1 MKKELKFKGK
11 KVLIFG
17 LGILGGGVEAAKW
30 FYKNGAKIII
40 TDKKT
45 KKELLPSIKRLKKIK
60 AKYILGE
67 HRFEDI
73 DSSDII
79 YFNPGVSYKS
89 EWVNY
94 AKEKEKEVANDCY
107 LFFKYA
113 KGDVI
118 AITGTRGKTTTT
130 TWIYE
135 LLIQVYNDY
144 TNNQHNKLPE
154 LNDRIDFTQIAR
166 PNNILE
172 YKPNN
177 KSFGPDSGNEF
188 GHNSGRDVL
197 LGGNQPERSL
207 FKILDKTKE
216 DTISVLELSC
226 FQLEFYPTTDE
237 HGFKH
242 GLTRIDI
249 ETADERGFNTDKHG
263 YSVYADKHGLQRR
276 STRIDNNI
284 TDQILSEQSVL
295 SPNQSVSIIKA
306 PNIAII
312 TNIYNDHL
320 NRYSSFEEYASIK
333 ARIFQNQTEND
344 YLILNLDNDWTN
356 FFLRL
361 KPKSQVYFVSL
372 RGVPQTKRTQ
382 FGQVKVKGG
391 IYIKDEKI
399 FIEDKDNACLHKFA
413 LSLPASTL
421 KEIYGEHNLYN
432 LLFALLAVYLYLKSK
447 NIKNPQDKIKKLK
460 NFILNLKTPEF
471 RQEIIYKDKNL
482 IIVNDSAATSP
493 DATIKAIERFKK
505 YICPKSSRGARKSLR
520 NLILITGGTDKNL
533 DFKDLAKKIKK
544 EIKPENL
551 ILINGSATKKLI
563 EELRKIKYPLTEE
576 NIFEDLRE
584 AIHHGLMRILELIN
598 ADSKLI
604 NVDSKRMK
612 TDKNDPHIS
621 VPNPNESVGENDPYK
636 SVLNPH
642 TSVILFS
649 PASASFE
656 KFKNEFDRGKKFNKI
671 INGMLKLVY
680 GRNKK

>member
-17 LGILGGGVEAAKW
+17 LGLLGGGIEAAKW

-135 LLIQVYNDY
+135 LLRQVYNDY
-144 TNNQHNKLPE
+144 TNNRHNKLPE
-154 LNDRIDFTQIAR
+154 LNDRIDFTRIAR
-166 PNNILE
+166 PNNIIE
-172 YKPNN
+172 YKTNN

-216 DTISVLELSC
+216 DSISVLEISS
-226 FQLEFYPTTDE
+226 FQLEFYPTDKC
-237 HGFKH
+237 GFTN
-242 GLTRIDI
+242 GLIRINDYN
-249 ETADERGFNTDKHG
+249 ANERGF
-263 YSVYADKHGLQRR
+263 V
-276 STRIDNNI
+276 
-284 TDQILSEQSVL
+284 
-295 SPNQSVSIIKA
+295 KA
-306 PNIAII
+306 PKIAII

-320 NRYSSFEEYASIK
+320 NRYSSFEEYASVK
-333 ARIFQNQTEND
+333 AKIFQNQTEND
-344 YLILNLDNDWTN
+344 YLILNLDNNWTN
-356 FFLRL
+356 FFLSL

-372 RGVPQTKRTQ
+372 RGPIRTKHGH

-391 IYIKDEKI
+391 IYIKDEKM
-399 FIEDKDNACLHKFA
+399 FIEDETNDCLRKSA
-413 LSLPASTL
+413 LSLPVSTF
-421 KEIYGEHNLYN
+421 KEIYGEHNFYN
-432 LLFALLAVYLYLKSK
+432 LLFAILAVYLYLKSK
-447 NIKNPQDKIKKLK
+447 NIKDPQDKIKKLK

-471 RQEIIYKDKNL
+471 RQEIVYKDKNL
-482 IIVNDSAATSP
+482 MIVNDSAATSP
-493 DATIKAIERFKK
+493 DATINAIERFKK
-505 YICPKSSRGARKSLR
+505 YIRPKSPREVRKSLQ

-551 ILINGSATKKLI
+551 ILLNGSATKKLI
-563 EELRKIKYPLTEE
+563 GELRKLKYPLIEE

-584 AIHHGLMRILELIN
+584 AVYCGLTLILTQIN
-598 ADSKLI
+598 ADKNI
-604 NVDSKRMK
+604 RDHQR
-612 TDKNDPHIS
+612 DKNPRKSALYPRLS
-621 VPNPNESVGENDPYK
+621 VV
-636 SVLNPH
+636 
-642 TSVILFS
+642 LFS

-671 INGMLKLVY
+671 IKAMLK
-680 GRNKK
+680 

>member
-45 KKELLPSIKRLKKIK
+45 KKELLPSIKKLKKIK
-60 AKYILGE
+60 AKYVLGK

-73 DSSDII
+73 DSSDIV

-89 EWVNY
+89 EWVQY
-94 AKEKEKEVANDCY
+94 AKEKGKEVVNDCY

-113 KGDVI
+113 KGDII

-135 LLIQVYNDY
+135 LLTQILQTERGQSEQYTDY
-144 TNNQHNKLPE
+144 ADLTQINA
-154 LNDRIDFTQIAR
+154 DYSDFTQTMQTSA
-166 PNNILE
+166 
-172 YKPNN
+172 
-177 KSFGPDSGNEF
+177 KSALS
-188 GHNSGRDVL
+188 SAKSAL

-226 FQLEFYPTTDE
+226 FQLEFYPTADE
-237 HGFKH
+237 RGFKH
-242 GLTRIDI
+242 GLTRRDI
-249 ETADERGFNTDKHG
+249 ETTHEREFNPDKRGFN
-263 YSVYADKHGLQRR
+263 
-276 STRIDNNI
+276 
-284 TDQILSEQSVL
+284 
-295 SPNQSVSIIKA
+295 KA

-333 ARIFQNQTEND
+333 AKIFQNQTEND
-344 YLILNLDNDWTN
+344 FLILNLDNKWTD

-372 RGVPQTKRTQ
+372 KKKQK
-382 FGQVKVKGG
+382 KG
-391 IYIKDEKI
+391 IYIKDEKVFIRDQKEHQI
-399 FIEDKDNACLHKFA
+399 FPIKKF
-413 LSLPASTL
+413 
-421 KEIYGEHNLYN
+421 KEIYGKHNLYN
-432 LLFALLAVYLYLKSK
+432 LLFALLTVYLYLKSK
-447 NIKNPQDKIKKLK
+447 NIKNPQNKIKKLK
-460 NFILNLKTPEF
+460 NFILNLKAPEF

-493 DATIKAIERFKK
+493 DATINAIERFKK

-563 EELRKIKYPLTEE
+563 EELRKIKYPLIEE

-584 AIHHGLMRILELIN
+584 AIYHGLMRILELIN
-598 ADSKLI
+598 ADSKHI
-604 NVDSKRMK
+604 GTN
-612 TDKNDPHIS
+612 KNDP
-621 VPNPNESVGENDPYK
+621 YR
-636 SVLNPH
+636 SVLNSH

-656 KFKNEFDRGKKFNKI
+656 KFKNEFDRGKKFNRI
-671 INGMLKLVY
+671 IKAMLKLVY
-680 GRNKK
+680 GRDKK

>member
-1 MKKELKFKGK
+1 MKRELKFKGK

-17 LGILGGGVEAAKW
+17 LGLLGGGIEAAKW

-45 KKELLPSIKRLKKIK
+45 KEELLSSIKKLKKIK
-60 AKYILGE
+60 AKYVLGK

-73 DSSDII
+73 DSSDIV

-89 EWVNY
+89 EWVKY
-94 AKEKEKEVANDCY
+94 AKEKGKEVVNDCY
-107 LFFKYA
+107 IFFKYA
-113 KGDVI
+113 KGDII

-135 LLIQVYNDY
+135 LLMQTLQTERRQSGQYTDY
-144 TNNQHNKLPE
+144 ADLMRTEQKNNS
-154 LNDRIDFTQIAR
+154 A
-166 PNNILE
+166 
-172 YKPNN
+172 
-177 KSFGPDSGNEF
+177 KSALS
-188 GHNSGRDVL
+188 SAKSVL
-197 LGGNQPERSL
+197 LGGNQPEKSL

-216 DTISVLELSC
+216 NTISVLEISS
-226 FQLEFYPTTDE
+226 FQLEFYPTTDKRGLQRGLTRIDNDTADE

-249 ETADERGFNTDKHG
+249 GTTDKHG
-263 YSVYADKHGLQRR
+263 F
-276 STRIDNNI
+276 
-284 TDQILSEQSVL
+284 
-295 SPNQSVSIIKA
+295 IKA

-344 YLILNLDNDWTN
+344 YLILNLDNKWTK

-372 RGVPQTKRTQ
+372 HGLPQTKRRQ
-382 FGQVKVKGG
+382 FGQVKVRGG
-391 IYIKDEKI
+391 IYIKNEKV
-399 FIEDKDNACLHKFA
+399 FIEDKDNPCLCKPA
-413 LSLPASTL
+413 LGLPVSAL

-432 LLFALLAVYLYLKSK
+432 LLFALLTVYLYLKSK

-460 NFILNLKTPEF
+460 NFILNLKTPKF

-493 DATIKAIERFKK
+493 DATINAIERFKK
-505 YICPKSSRGARKSLR
+505 YICPKSPREARKSLR

-533 DFKDLAKKIKK
+533 DFKELAKKIKK

-551 ILINGSATKKLI
+551 ILLNGSATKKLI
-563 EELRKIKYPLTEE
+563 EELRKIKYPLIEE
-576 NIFEDLRE
+576 NIFEDLKE
-584 AIHHGLMRILELIN
+584 AVYRGLTLILTHIKEDKKIRN
-598 ADSKLI
+598 HQ
-604 NVDSKRMK
+604 R
-612 TDKNDPHIS
+612 DKNLR
-621 VPNPNESVGENDPYK
+621 K
-636 SVLNPH
+636 SVLYPRL
-642 TSVILFS
+642 SVVLFS

>member
-1 MKKELKFKGK
+1 MIEEIKNK

-17 LGILGGGVEAAKW
+17 LGILGGGSEAVRW
-30 FYKNGAKIII
+30 FYKKGAKLII

-45 KKELLPSIKRLKKIK
+45 KKELLPSIKKLKKIK
-60 AKYILGE
+60 AKYVLGK

-73 DSSDII
+73 DSSDIV

-89 EWVNY
+89 EWVQY
-94 AKEKEKEVANDCY
+94 AKEKGKEIVNDCY

-113 KGDVI
+113 KGDII

-135 LLIQVYNDY
+135 LLR
-144 TNNQHNKLPE
+144 K
-154 LNDRIDFTQIAR
+154 F
-166 PNNILE
+166 
-172 YKPNN
+172 
-177 KSFGPDSGNEF
+177 FGKK
-188 GHNSGRDVL
+188 VL
-197 LGGNQPERSL
+197 LGGNQPEKSL

-216 DTISVLELSC
+216 NSISVLEISS
-226 FQLEFYPTTDE
+226 FQLEFYSN
-237 HGFKH
+237 
-242 GLTRIDI
+242 
-249 ETADERGFNTDKHG
+249 AD
-263 YSVYADKHGLQRR
+263 SRR
-276 STRIDNNI
+276 
-284 TDQILSEQSVL
+284 LSD
-295 SPNQSVSIIKA
+295 IKA
-306 PNIAII
+306 PKIAII

-320 NRYSSFEEYASIK
+320 NRYSGFEEYAEVK
-333 ARIFQNQTEND
+333 AKIFQNQTEKD

-356 FFLRL
+356 FFLSL

-372 RGVPQTKRTQ
+372 KKKPPK
-382 FGQVKVKGG
+382 G
-391 IYIKDEKI
+391 IYVKNEKVFIKDEKEYQI
-399 FIEDKDNACLHKFA
+399 FSIKKF
-413 LSLPASTL
+413 

-432 LLFALLAVYLYLKSK
+432 LLFALLTLYLYLKSK
-447 NIKNPQDKIKKLK
+447 NVKNPQNKIKKLK
-460 NFILNLKTPEF
+460 NFIFSLKTPKF

-493 DATIKAIERFKK
+493 DATINAIERFKK
-505 YICPKSSRGARKSLR
+505 YK

-533 DFKDLAKKIKK
+533 DFKYLAKKIKK
-544 EIKPENL
+544 EIKPKNL
-551 ILINGSATKKLI
+551 ILLSGSATKKLI

-598 ADSKLI
+598 ADSKL
-604 NVDSKRMK
+604 NG
-612 TDKNDPHIS
+612 TNKNDP
-621 VPNPNESVGENDPYK
+621 YR

-671 INGMLKLVY
+671 IKAMLK
-680 GRNKK
+680 

>member
-1 MKKELKFKGK
+1 MKKDLKFKGK

-45 KKELLPSIKRLKKIK
+45 KKELLPSIKKLKKIK
-60 AKYILGE
+60 AKYVLGK

-73 DSSDII
+73 DSSDIV

-89 EWVNY
+89 EWVKY
-94 AKEKEKEVANDCY
+94 AKEKGKEIVNDCY
-107 LFFKYA
+107 IFFKYA
-113 KGDVI
+113 KGDII

-135 LLIQVYNDY
+135 LLTQTLQTERRQSGQYTDY
-144 TNNQHNKLPE
+144 ADLTRTEH
-154 LNDRIDFTQIAR
+154 
-166 PNNILE
+166 
-172 YKPNN
+172 
-177 KSFGPDSGNEF
+177 KSISAK
-188 GHNSGRDVL
+188 SALSSAKSVL

-216 DTISVLELSC
+216 NTISVLEISC

-237 HGFKH
+237 RGFKH

-263 YSVYADKHGLQRR
+263 F
-276 STRIDNNI
+276 
-284 TDQILSEQSVL
+284 
-295 SPNQSVSIIKA
+295 IKA

-333 ARIFQNQTEND
+333 AKIFQNQTEND
-344 YLILNLDNDWTN
+344 YLILNLDNKWTD

-372 RGVPQTKRTQ
+372 HGPPQTKRTQ
-382 FGQVKVKGG
+382 FGQVKVRGG

-399 FIEDKDNACLHKFA
+399 FIEDRDNTCLHKFA
-413 LSLPASTL
+413 LSLSASTL

-432 LLFALLAVYLYLKSK
+432 LLFALLAVYLYLKYK
-447 NIKNPQDKIKKLK
+447 NIKNPQNKIKKLK

-471 RQEIIYKDKNL
+471 RQEIIYRDKNL

-493 DATIKAIERFKK
+493 DATINAIERFKK
-505 YICPKSSRGARKSLR
+505 YICPKSPREARKSLR

-584 AIHHGLMRILELIN
+584 AVYRGLTLILTQIN
-598 ADSKLI
+598 ADKNI
-604 NVDSKRMK
+604 RDHQR
-612 TDKNDPHIS
+612 DKNPRKSALYPRLS
-621 VPNPNESVGENDPYK
+621 VV
-636 SVLNPH
+636 
-642 TSVILFS
+642 LFS

>member
-1 MKKELKFKGK
+1 MKRELKFKGK

-17 LGILGGGVEAAKW
+17 LGLLGGGIEAAKW

-45 KKELLPSIKRLKKIK
+45 KKELLLSIKRLKKIK
-60 AKYILGE
+60 AKYVLGK

-73 DSSDII
+73 DRADIV

-89 EWVNY
+89 EWVKY
-94 AKEKEKEVANDCY
+94 AKKKGKEVVNDCY
-107 LFFKYA
+107 IFFKYA
-113 KGDVI
+113 KGDII

-135 LLIQVYNDY
+135 LLTQTLQTERRLGGQYTDY
-144 TNNQHNKLPE
+144 ADLTRTEQ
-154 LNDRIDFTQIAR
+154 
-166 PNNILE
+166 
-172 YKPNN
+172 
-177 KSFGPDSGNEF
+177 KSISAK
-188 GHNSGRDVL
+188 SALSSAKSTL
-197 LGGNQPERSL
+197 LGGNQPEKSL

-216 DTISVLELSC
+216 DTISVLEISS
-226 FQLEFYPTTDE
+226 FQLEFYPTDKC
-237 HGFKH
+237 GFVN
-242 GLTRIDI
+242 GFSRIND
-249 ETADERGFNTDKHG
+249 HP
-263 YSVYADKHGLQRR
+263 ADKCRF
-276 STRIDNNI
+276 
-284 TDQILSEQSVL
+284 V
-295 SPNQSVSIIKA
+295 KA
-306 PNIAII
+306 PKIAII

-333 ARIFQNQTEND
+333 AKIFQNQTEND
-344 YLILNLDNDWTN
+344 YLILNLDNEWTN
-356 FFLRL
+356 FFLNL

-372 RGVPQTKRTQ
+372 RGLPQTKRRQ
-382 FGQVKVKGG
+382 FGQVKVRGG
-391 IYIKDEKI
+391 IYIKNEKVFICDTSPGLEPDMLPGYQPDGTPGLKPDISGDHPGNLSGRYPGKILDNKSGKHPGDKSGNHPGKSII
-399 FIEDKDNACLHKFA
+399 FRDYELFSIKKF
-413 LSLPASTL
+413 

-460 NFILNLKTPEF
+460 NFILNLKTPKF
-471 RQEIIYKDKNL
+471 RQEIVYKDKNL
-482 IIVNDSAATSP
+482 MIVNDSAATSP
-493 DATIKAIERFKK
+493 DATINAIERFKK
-505 YICPKSSRGARKSLR
+505 YKD
-520 NLILITGGTDKNL
+520 LILITGGTDKNL
-533 DFKDLAKKIKK
+533 DFEELAKKIKK

-551 ILINGSATKKLI
+551 ILLNGSATKKLI
-563 EELRKIKYPLTEE
+563 EELRKIKYPLIEE

-584 AIHHGLMRILELIN
+584 AIHHGLMRILKLIN
-598 ADSKLI
+598 ADSKQI
-604 NVDSKRMK
+604 GTN
-612 TDKNDPHIS
+612 KNDP
-621 VPNPNESVGENDPYK
+621 YR

>member
-45 KKELLPSIKRLKKIK
+45 KKELLPSIKKLKKIK
-60 AKYILGE
+60 AKYVLGK

-73 DSSDII
+73 DSSDIV

-89 EWVNY
+89 EWVKY
-94 AKEKEKEVANDCY
+94 AKEKGKEVVNDCY
-107 LFFKYA
+107 IFFKYA
-113 KGDVI
+113 KGDII

-135 LLIQVYNDY
+135 LLRKFFEN
-144 TNNQHNKLPE
+144 
-154 LNDRIDFTQIAR
+154 R
-166 PNNILE
+166 
-172 YKPNN
+172 
-177 KSFGPDSGNEF
+177 
-188 GHNSGRDVL
+188 VL
-197 LGGNQPERSL
+197 LGGNQPEKSL

-216 DTISVLELSC
+216 NTISVLEISS
-226 FQLEFYPTTDE
+226 FQLEFYPTTDKR
-237 HGFKH
+237 GLQR
-242 GLTRIDI
+242 GLTRIDND
-249 ETADERGFNTDKHG
+249 TADEHGF
-263 YSVYADKHGLQRR
+263 
-276 STRIDNNI
+276 
-284 TDQILSEQSVL
+284 
-295 SPNQSVSIIKA
+295 IKA

-344 YLILNLDNDWTN
+344 YLILNLDNKWTK

-372 RGVPQTKRTQ
+372 RGLPQTKRRQ
-382 FGQVKVKGG
+382 FGQVKVRGG
-391 IYIKDEKI
+391 IYIKNEKV
-399 FIEDKDNACLHKFA
+399 FIEDKNNACLCKPA
-413 LSLPASTL
+413 LDLPVSAL

-432 LLFALLAVYLYLKSK
+432 LLFALLTVYLYLKSK

-460 NFILNLKTPEF
+460 NFILNLKTPKF

-493 DATIKAIERFKK
+493 DATINAIERFKK
-505 YICPKSSRGARKSLR
+505 YICPKSPREARKSLR

-533 DFKDLAKKIKK
+533 DFKELAKKIKK

-551 ILINGSATKKLI
+551 ILLNGSATKKLI
-563 EELRKIKYPLTEE
+563 EELRKIKYPLIEE
-576 NIFEDLRE
+576 NIFEDLKE
-584 AIHHGLMRILELIN
+584 AVYRGLTLILTHIKEDKKIRN
-598 ADSKLI
+598 HQ
-604 NVDSKRMK
+604 R
-612 TDKNDPHIS
+612 DKNLR
-621 VPNPNESVGENDPYK
+621 K
-636 SVLNPH
+636 SVLYPRL
-642 TSVILFS
+642 SVVLFS

-671 INGMLKLVY
+671 IKAMLK
-680 GRNKK
+680 

>member
-45 KKELLPSIKRLKKIK
+45 KEELLLSIKKLKKIK
-60 AKYILGE
+60 AKYVLGK

-73 DSSDII
+73 DRADIV

-89 EWVNY
+89 EWVKY
-94 AKEKEKEVANDCY
+94 AKEKGKEVVNDCY
-107 LFFKYA
+107 IFFKYA
-113 KGDVI
+113 KGDII

-135 LLIQVYNDY
+135 LLTQVSNIYP
-144 TNNQHNKLPE
+144 NNRPNRLPE
-154 LNDRIDFTQIAR
+154 SSDRM
-166 PNNILE
+166 
-172 YKPNN
+172 
-177 KSFGPDSGNEF
+177 F
-188 GHNSGRDVL
+188 GHNSGKVFGQNSGRNIL

-216 DTISVLELSC
+216 DTISVLEISS
-226 FQLEFYPTTDE
+226 FQLELYPTADKR
-237 HGFKH
+237 GFKN

-249 ETADERGFNTDKHG
+249 ETADKREFNTDKHG
-263 YSVYADKHGLQRR
+263 F
-276 STRIDNNI
+276 
-284 TDQILSEQSVL
+284 
-295 SPNQSVSIIKA
+295 IKA

-320 NRYSSFEEYASIK
+320 NRYSSFEEYAGIK

-372 RGVPQTKRTQ
+372 RGLPRTKRRQ
-382 FGQVKVKGG
+382 FGQAKIRGG
-391 IYIKDEKI
+391 IYIKDEKV
-399 FIEDKDNACLHKFA
+399 FIEDKDNACLRKSA
-413 LSLPASTL
+413 LSLPVSAFR
-421 KEIYGEHNLYN
+421 KIYGEHNIYN

-460 NFILNLKTPEF
+460 NFILNLRTPEF

-493 DATIKAIERFKK
+493 DATINAIERFKK
-505 YICPKSSRGARKSLR
+505 YICPKSSRGVRKSLR

-551 ILINGSATKKLI
+551 ILLNGSATKKLI
-563 EELRKIKYPLTEE
+563 EELRKIKYPLIEE

-584 AIHHGLMRILELIN
+584 AVHHGLMRISELIN
-598 ADSKLI
+598 ADSKL
-604 NVDSKRMK
+604 NG
-612 TDKNDPHIS
+612 TNKNNPHR
-621 VPNPNESVGENDPYK
+621 
-636 SVLNPH
+636 SVLNPYI
-642 TSVILFS
+642 SVLLFS

-680 GRNKK
+680 GRDKK

>member
-1 MKKELKFKGK
+1 MKRELKFKGK

-17 LGILGGGVEAAKW
+17 LGILGGGIEAAKW
-30 FYKNGAKIII
+30 FYKNGAKIFI

-60 AKYILGE
+60 AKYILGK

-73 DSSDII
+73 DSCDIV

-89 EWVNY
+89 EWVKY
-94 AKEKEKEVANDCY
+94 AKEKGKEVVNDCY

-113 KGDVI
+113 KGDII

-135 LLIQVYNDY
+135 LLTQVSNIYP
-144 TNNQHNKLPE
+144 NNRPNRLPE
-154 LNDRIDFTQIAR
+154 SSDRM
-166 PNNILE
+166 
-172 YKPNN
+172 
-177 KSFGPDSGNEF
+177 F
-188 GHNSGRDVL
+188 GHNSGKVFGQNSGRNIL
-197 LGGNQPERSL
+197 LGGNQPEKSL

-216 DTISVLELSC
+216 DTISVLEISS

-237 HGFKH
+237 RGFKH

-249 ETADERGFNTDKHG
+249 KTTHEREFNTDKHG
-263 YSVYADKHGLQRR
+263 YSVYADKRGLQRR

-284 TDQILSEQSVL
+284 ADQILLEQSVL
-295 SPNQSVSIIKA
+295 SLNQSVSIIKA
-306 PNIAII
+306 PKIAII

-320 NRYSSFEEYASIK
+320 NRYSSFEEYAGIK
-333 ARIFQNQTEND
+333 AKIFQNQTEND
-344 YLILNLDNDWTN
+344 YLILNLDNDWTK
-356 FFLRL
+356 FFLKL

-372 RGVPQTKRTQ
+372 RGLPQTKRKQ
-382 FGQVKVKGG
+382 FGQVKVRGG
-391 IYIKDEKI
+391 IYIKDEKV
-399 FIEDKDNACLHKFA
+399 FIEDKDNACLRKSA
-413 LSLPASTL
+413 LSLPVSAFR
-421 KEIYGEHNLYN
+421 KIYGEHNIYN

-447 NIKNPQDKIKKLK
+447 NIKNSQNKIKKLK
-460 NFILNLKTPEF
+460 NFIFNLKTPEF

-482 IIVNDSAATSP
+482 MIVNDSAATSP
-493 DATIKAIERFKK
+493 DATINAIERFKK
-505 YICPKSSRGARKSLR
+505 YICPKSPREVRKSLR

-533 DFKDLAKKIKK
+533 DFEELAKKIKK

-551 ILINGSATKKLI
+551 ILLNGSATKKLI
-563 EELRKIKYPLTEE
+563 EELRKIKYPLIEE

-584 AIHHGLMRILELIN
+584 AVYRGLMLILTQIN
-598 ADSKLI
+598 ADKNI
-604 NVDSKRMK
+604 CDHQR
-612 TDKNDPHIS
+612 DKNPRKSALYPRLS
-621 VPNPNESVGENDPYK
+621 VV
-636 SVLNPH
+636 
-642 TSVILFS
+642 LFS